1 MAEQTGMEAAQM
13 LAPETL
19 RHMVLDLRQMQTFI
33 EDPLVIAKAD
43 GVWYED
49 VHGRRILDGLSGIFV
64 VTVGHN
70 NRRVIEA
77 IKAQLDVMAF
87 APPLHATNPPAI
99 ELVRRLA
106 EVTPDN
112 LNTIKLLSGGSEAT
126 EAAMKLARQYH
137 KQTGHPNKYKIIAR
151 YYGYHGA
158 TMGALSA
165 TGTKRRKTMFEP
177 TLPGFLHVY
186 PPTCYRCHYEKTY
199 PACDVFCA
207 RTVEDVID
215 LEGADTIAALILE
228 PIGNTGGV
236 ITPPPEYLP
245 TVREICTRHNILLI
259 FDEIITGFGRTGQM
273 FAAQTFN
280 TTPDILC
287 MGKGMSSGYIPLAGI
302 AFRDTM
308 AAAFFGRDEDAVEFS
323 HGHTYGGNP
332 VAAAAGLACLSEVVE
347 RDLPRRAQE
356 MGAYLRSRL
365 DTLRPLGIVGE
376 IRGKGLLLGVE
387 FVRDPETRTPFGSE
401 VKFGV
406 QVGKTALRKGL
417 LTRFDPD
424 WIAFAPPL
432 IISREEIDLMM
443 DIFMES
449 VEEVLRKVKG

>member
-1 MAEQTGMEAAQM
+1 MNIDEMTS
-13 LAPETL
+13 PETL
-19 RHMVLDLRQMQTFI
+19 RHMVLDLRQMQTFM
-33 EDPLVIAKAD
+33 EDPLVIEKSD

-77 IKAQLDVMAF
+77 MKTQLDTMAF
-87 APPLHATNPPAI
+87 APPLHATNPIAI
-99 ELVRRLA
+99 ELVQKLA
-106 EVTPDN
+106 MITPGD
-112 LNTIKLLSGGSEAT
+112 LNIIKLLSGGSEAT

-137 KQTGHPNKYKIIAR
+137 KQTGNPNKYKIIAR
-151 YYGYHGA
+151 YQGYHGA

-177 TLPGFLHVY
+177 LLPGFMHVH
-186 PPTCYRCHYEKTY
+186 PPTCYHCPYEKTY

-207 RTVEDVID
+207 RTIEHLIES
-215 LEGADTIAALILE
+215 EGPDTIAALILE

-245 TVREICTRHNILLI
+245 KVRDICSRHNILLI

-273 FAAQTFN
+273 FAAHTFE

-302 AFRDTM
+302 AFKESIGE
-308 AAAFFGRDEDAVEFS
+308 AFFGRDEDEVEFS

-332 VAAAAGLACLSEVVE
+332 VAAAAGLACISEIVD
-347 RDLPRRAQE
+347 RDLCGRARE
-356 MGAYLRSRL
+356 MGALLRTHL
-365 DTLRPLGIVGE
+365 DELKELGIVGE
-376 IRGKGLLLGVE
+376 IRGKGLLVGIE
-387 FVRDPETRTPFGSE
+387 FVKDAETGASFDDE

-406 QVGKTALRKGL
+406 QVGKTALKKGL
-417 LTRFDPD
+417 LTRFDPH

-432 IISREEIDLMM
+432 IITREEVDLMM
-443 DIFMES
+443 EIFVDS
-449 VEEVLRKVKG
+449 VKDVLKKMKG

>member
-1 MAEQTGMEAAQM
+1 MDTEQL
-13 LAPETL
+13 LASETL

-33 EDPLVIAKAD
+33 EDPLVITKAD

-49 VHGRRILDGLSGIFV
+49 VHGRRIMDGLSGIFV

-70 NRRVIEA
+70 NRRVIGA
-77 IKAQLDVMAF
+77 IKAQLDTIAF

-99 ELVRRLA
+99 ELVRRLG
-106 EVTPDN
+106 EVTPGN

-165 TGTKRRKTMFEP
+165 TGTRRRKTMFEP
-177 TLPGFLHVY
+177 MLPGFLHVH
-186 PPTCYRCHYEKTY
+186 PPTCFRCPYEKTY

-207 RTVEDVID
+207 RTIEDMIQ
-215 LEGADTIAALILE
+215 LEGSDTVAAVILE

-236 ITPPPEYLP
+236 VTPPAEYLP
-245 TVREICTRHNILLI
+245 AIRELCDRHNVLLI

-273 FAAQTFN
+273 FASHTFGV
-280 TTPDILC
+280 TPDILC

-308 AAAFFGRDEDAVEFS
+308 AEAFWGSDEDEVEFS

-332 VAAAAGLACLSEVVE
+332 VAAAAGLACLAEIVE
-347 RDLPRRAQE
+347 RDLPARARE

-365 DTLRPLGIVGE
+365 ESLAELGIVGE
-376 IRGKGLLLGVE
+376 IRGKGLLVGIE
-387 FVRDPETRTPFGSE
+387 FVKNTETREPFGPD

-406 QVGKTALRKGL
+406 QVGKTALKKGL
-417 LTRFDPD
+417 LTRFDPN

-432 IISREEIDLMM
+432 IVNREHIDYMM
-443 DIFMES
+443 DIFTDS
-449 VEEVLRKVKG
+449 VKETLKKVRG

>member
-1 MAEQTGMEAAQM
+1 MNIDEMTS
-13 LAPETL
+13 PETL
-19 RHMVLDLRQMQTFI
+19 RHMVLDLRQMQTFM
-33 EDPLVIAKAD
+33 EDPLVIEKSD

-77 IKAQLDVMAF
+77 MKTQLDTMAF
-87 APPLHATNPPAI
+87 APPLHATNPMAI
-99 ELVRRLA
+99 ELVQKLA
-106 EVTPDN
+106 TITPGD
-112 LNTIKLLSGGSEAT
+112 LNIIKLLSGGSEAT

-137 KQTGHPNKYKIIAR
+137 KQTGNPNKYKIIAR
-151 YYGYHGA
+151 YQGYHGA

-177 TLPGFLHVY
+177 LLPGFMHVH
-186 PPTCYRCHYEKTY
+186 PPTCYHCPYEKTY

-207 RTVEDVID
+207 RTIEHLIES
-215 LEGADTIAALILE
+215 EGPDTIAALILE

-245 TVREICTRHNILLI
+245 KVRDICSRHNILLI

-273 FAAQTFN
+273 FAAHTFE

-302 AFRDTM
+302 AFKESIGE
-308 AAAFFGRDEDAVEFS
+308 AFFGRDEDEVEFS

-332 VAAAAGLACLSEVVE
+332 VAAAAGLACISEIVD
-347 RDLPRRAQE
+347 RDLCGRARE
-356 MGAYLRSRL
+356 MGALLRTHL
-365 DTLRPLGIVGE
+365 DELKELGIVGE
-376 IRGKGLLLGVE
+376 IRGKGLLVGIE
-387 FVRDPETRTPFGSE
+387 FVKDAETGASFDDE

-406 QVGKTALRKGL
+406 QVGKTALKKGL
-417 LTRFDPD
+417 LTRFDPH

-432 IISREEIDLMM
+432 IITREEVDLMM
-443 DIFMES
+443 EIFVDS
-449 VEEVLRKVKG
+449 VKDVLKKMKG